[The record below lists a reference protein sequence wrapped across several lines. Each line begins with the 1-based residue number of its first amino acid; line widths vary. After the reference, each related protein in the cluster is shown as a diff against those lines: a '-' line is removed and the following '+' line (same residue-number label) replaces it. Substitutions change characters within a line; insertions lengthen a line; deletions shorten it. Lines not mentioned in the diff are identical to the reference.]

1 MRGALKVALRGIRTE
16 GPMAPDIP
24 LDRARPAEYVFEKQ
38 VQEQVALLHRDKDAR
53 KRRSS
58 AA

>member
-1 MRGALKVALRGIRTE
+1 
-16 GPMAPDIP
+16 MAPDIA
-24 LDRARPAEYVFEKQ
+24 LDKARPAQYVFEKQ
-38 VQEQVALLHRDKDAR
+38 VQEQVALMHDAKD